1 MALQTNVR
9 PEDKPKLIA
18 LVVGIIGMLAFVFSR
33 VLGGGQPAQVTTTVA
48 TQPAPA
54 PPVASNPPA
63 ASHPTGTQVTQN
75 APAIGDVKT
84 LNQDESVPLPF
95 TADPFRPVISTEQ
108 KTASTEAHATPT
120 ITLKPTGGARMA
132 QSTMSSGLSVLPPM
146 KVNVSAQPI
155 QEVMTEIVLKGT
167 IEQEKSMAILKMGD
181 KTLYLTEGGRLPGGL
196 VVEKVT
202 AEGVVLRNGN
212 RRTTLTPGQ
221 SLKPNTSYLS
231 ATGGLQNSF

>member
-18 LVVGIIGMLAFVFSR
+18 LVVGIIGMIAFVFSR

-48 TQPAPA
+48 TQPA
-54 PPVASNPPA
+54 STPPA
-63 ASHPTGTQVTQN
+63 ASLPAGTQVAQN
-75 APAIGDVKT
+75 APAIGDVKA
-84 LNQDESVPLPF
+84 LNKDESVPLPF

-108 KTASTEAHATPT
+108 KTASTTAHATPT
-120 ITLKPTGGARMA
+120 ITLKPMGGTRMA
-132 QSTMSSGLSVLPPM
+132 QSIMGSGLSVLPPM